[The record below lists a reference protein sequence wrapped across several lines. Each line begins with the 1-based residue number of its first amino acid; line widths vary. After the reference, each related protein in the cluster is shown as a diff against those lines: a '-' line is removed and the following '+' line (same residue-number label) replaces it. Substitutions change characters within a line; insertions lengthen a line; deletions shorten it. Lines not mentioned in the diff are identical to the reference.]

1 MRVITKITRQKNNA
15 ERYNIFLDGEYA
27 FPVDEA
33 VLIKFELTK
42 DKMLT
47 NEEIGE
53 INYEDE
59 IRKAFNRALHFLSF
73 RMRSEH
79 EVKEKLKDDFGEA
92 VILEAIVKL
101 KDYGF
106 LNDEAFATAFMNTK
120 KNAAKQGPRAIAQ
133 DLKRKGINDQTREAV
148 LDEFG
153 HAEQVEIA
161 TQLAQKVA
169 RSEQSKTPAQVKQK
183 IRDNL
188 MRKGYSFEV
197 ITDAIAATE
206 ITRDDDDW
214 DTMIEKQ
221 GDKIWDKYARKAT
234 GYELKMKVK
243 QALYQKGFPSD
254 IIDTFIEQ
262 KESAL

>member
-1 MRVITKITRQKNNA
+1 MRVITKITRQKNNE
-15 ERYNIFLDGEYA
+15 ERYNIFLDGQYA

-42 DKMLT
+42 DKVLT
-47 NEEIGE
+47 AEEIGE

-79 EVKEKLKDDFGEA
+79 EVKEKLKDDFGDA
-92 VILEAIVKL
+92 VIAEAIVKL

-106 LNDEAFATAFMNTK
+106 LNDEAFATAFLNTK
-120 KNAAKQGPRAIAQ
+120 KNTAKQGPRAIAQ
-133 DLKRKGINDQTREAV
+133 ELKRKGVSDQTREAV
-148 LDEFG
+148 LDEFSYE
-153 HAEQVEIA
+153 EQLTIA
-161 TQLAQKVA
+161 SQLAEKVA

-188 MRKGYSFEV
+188 MRKGYSFDI
-197 ITDAIAATE
+197 ITEAIAATAIE
-206 ITRDDDDW
+206 RDEDDW
-214 DTMIEKQ
+214 DSMLAKQ
-221 GDKIWDKYARKAT
+221 GDKIWDKYARKST

-262 KESAL
+262 KESTL